1 MRSSTHLPDCM
12 YLPSTLHSHQ
22 PAASCS
28 PPPLQFTHLPGEV
41 HVSAYTT
48 PKYVVV
54 DMSLLLES

>member
-12 YLPSTLHSHQ
+12 YLPSTLTSLL
-22 PAASCS
+22 PLAP